1 MTEEWAEEL
10 KDLPFTSQQ
19 KGRFAA
25 LLKSKAKIGV
35 TRAPRKTYEP
45 CDVFKKKKLEDDQ
58 VIAVPP
64 KLDPG
69 KSVLVDKFGN
79 IKIGEKRQ
87 RQASIDKKD

>member
-25 LLKSKAKIGV
+25 LLKAKAKIGV
-35 TRAPRKTYEP
+35 IRAPRKTYEP
-45 CDVFKKKKLEDDQ
+45 YDVFKKKKLEDDQ
-58 VIAVPP
+58 VIPVPP